1 MVGRYTASEVEPKPR
16 LWYARPLLP
25 NIAKLGELESVAIT
39 FFVSPTANDA
49 SILMSSPAPV
59 GMFLICN
66 AAITEPPHLSE
77 GRRLISDTLFGT
89 RKPPIVEACSIL
101 YDAFTSCAAAENWNR
116 PQA

>member
-66 AAITEPPHLSE
+66 AAITEPPHLVA
-77 GRRLISDTLFGT
+77 GWPDGSDPPSNGT
-89 RKPPIVEACSIL
+89 APKSVPAERPLKPRAL
-101 YDAFTSCAAAENWNR
+101 
-116 PQA
+116 